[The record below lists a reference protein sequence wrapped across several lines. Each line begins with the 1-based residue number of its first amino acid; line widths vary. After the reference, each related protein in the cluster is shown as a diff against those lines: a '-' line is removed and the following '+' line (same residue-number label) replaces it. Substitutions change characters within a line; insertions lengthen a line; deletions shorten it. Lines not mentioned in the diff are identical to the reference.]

1 MKKQYIAPSL
11 EVIESEIQNVLATVS
26 PLTIDIDI
34 YNETQTMDAKQQFG
48 LFDDAADAE

>member
-1 MKKQYIAPSL
+1 MKKQYITPSL

-26 PLTIDIDI
+26 PLTIDIDTS
-34 YNETQTMDAKQQFG
+34 ETQTMDAKQQFG

>member
-26 PLTIDIDI
+26 PLTIDIELTS
-34 YNETQTMDAKQQFG
+34 ETQTMDAKQQFG
-48 LFDDAADAE
+48 LFDDDADAE